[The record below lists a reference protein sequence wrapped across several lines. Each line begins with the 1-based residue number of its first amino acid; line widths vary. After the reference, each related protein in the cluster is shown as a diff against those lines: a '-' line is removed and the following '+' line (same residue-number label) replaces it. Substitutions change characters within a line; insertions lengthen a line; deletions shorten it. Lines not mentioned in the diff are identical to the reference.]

1 MRHQSDVKK
10 GITMNSANVTE
21 MQQFGMIWP
30 QCVARAWQD
39 VQFRELLKSDPAGA
53 LRDGF
58 QFNLP
63 VGVELQVVDQGEEVR
78 AMTAN
83 TLRMIIPP
91 IPDIDMREIALSS
104 HPGNGNGGSRPPVL
118 FTFSVTAC

>member
-1 MRHQSDVKK
+1 
-10 GITMNSANVTE
+10 MNSANVSE

-39 VQFRELLKSDPAGA
+39 MQFRELLKSDPAVA
-53 LRDGF
+53 LRDAF

-63 VGVELQVVDQGEEVR
+63 VGVELQVVDHGEEVR

-91 IPDIDMREIALSS
+91 IPDIDMREIALTGS
-104 HPGNGNGGSRPPVL
+104 HPGNGNGGGRPPVL
-118 FTFSVTAC
+118 FTFSVTVC

>member
-1 MRHQSDVKK
+1 
-10 GITMNSANVTE
+10 MNSANVSE

-39 VQFRELLKSDPAGA
+39 VQFRELLKSNPAGA
-53 LRDGF
+53 LRDAF

-63 VGVELQVVDQGEEVR
+63 AGVELQVIDHGEEVR

-91 IPDIDMREIALSS
+91 MPDIDMREIALSS
-104 HPGNGNGGSRPPVL
+104 PHPGNGGGRPPVL
-118 FTFSVTAC
+118 FTFSVTVC